1 MIKKIFLLFFFFNI
15 FNTSFATIKDNIINN
30 FETIDNLSFEFKQI
44 INDKTEE
51 GSCII
56 QYPKKI
62 NCKYDNLKKKIIVSN
77 GNSLVI
83 KHENGKAYF
92 RYLLKQTPLELILN
106 KELLISKII
115 NLNIKLVNDKYYIFN
130 LNSND
135 NQINIFFDKNSYDLI
150 GWQTEDIYQNLVI
163 TFIFNLKKNID
174 IDKNLFV
181 LPRQN

>member
-1 MIKKIFLLFFFFNI
+1 M
-15 FNTSFATIKDNIINN
+15 
-30 FETIDNLSFEFKQI
+30 
-44 INDKTEE
+44 
-51 GSCII
+51 
-56 QYPKKI
+56 
-62 NCKYDNLKKKIIVSN
+62 
-77 GNSLVI
+77 
-83 KHENGKAYF
+83 
-92 RYLLKQTPLELILN
+92 ELILN

>member
-92 RYLLKQTPLELILN
+92 RYLLKQTPLELI
-106 KELLISKII
+106 KII
-115 NLNIKLVNDKYYIFN
+115 MPDILVKGGDYTVENVVGSSEVIHSGGQVKLLQFHNGYSSTNY
-130 LNSND
+130 
-135 NQINIFFDKNSYDLI
+135 
-150 GWQTEDIYQNLVI
+150 
-163 TFIFNLKKNID
+163 
-174 IDKNLFV
+174 IDKIKK
-181 LPRQN
+181 Q